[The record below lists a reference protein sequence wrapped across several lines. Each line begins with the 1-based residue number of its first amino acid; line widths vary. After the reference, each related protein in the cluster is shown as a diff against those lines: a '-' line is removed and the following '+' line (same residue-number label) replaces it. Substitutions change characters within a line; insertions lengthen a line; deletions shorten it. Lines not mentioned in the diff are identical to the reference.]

1 MSQTNYTKQA
11 KNDSPDAIEDLTLDE
26 VKSKNIKGGALKGD
40 SRVFVADSFSF
51 GVEREMK
58 ESGEKGGTEG

>member
-1 MSQTNYTKQA
+1 MQSKEIQDKEKQ
-11 KNDSPDAIEDLTLDE
+11 STVEDLTLDE
-26 VKSKNIKGGALKGD
+26 AVTENIKGGFLL
-40 SRVFVADSFSF
+40 RF